1 MHIIV
6 CTDMH
11 VLFENIYLILNLFC
25 AKKLSFSSGF
35 DSSPH
40 FYTISFYFQKTWNV
54 ADSYTI
60 VITLNIARSPYHY

>member
-25 AKKLSFSSGF
+25 AKK
-35 DSSPH
+35 
-40 FYTISFYFQKTWNV
+40 IIFQLWF
-54 ADSYTI
+54 
-60 VITLNIARSPYHY
+60 